1 LGLNAGEV
9 TQGFGVAIK
18 MRATKKDFESCV
30 GIHPTYAEELITMW
44 QIKSDNIEEENCW
57 GWSHQSMNSSL
68 IGALSKFLNLLN
80 FEISK

>member
-44 QIKSDNIEEENCW
+44 QIKSDNIEEENC
-57 GWSHQSMNSSL
+57 
-68 IGALSKFLNLLN
+68 
-80 FEISK
+80 